1 MTCLPPAVVAWSK
14 VNLPWIAH
22 QYGHLPFVS
31 DPILSLWGPSQGCT
45 PVVFVTLLSVRN
57 LTICGILV
65 SAYVILSLSSSTS
78 TCDYPL
84 PSCLSPFFPF
94 NPPPPPP
101 PSIFF
106 FFWRR
111 WQRTNSVFVC
121 PHSRTRDGLGW
132 PRRRRVLKGS
142 GGGLQQTGLPKT
154 DYTSLLFLQMPGHR
168 KSSQEKEKK
177 ESRPSR
183 ESRRQIFVRVKHCCF
198 LPFVW
203 QMPGRET
210 QKEFKE
216 PDYRINER
224 WIVFLV
230 IDNWFSVVNFVCVCW
245 FWVARLVGPHGQHF
259 IIFKSSFDL
268 CSCSTKRTRGVI
280 NPPLPHLFLDYL

>member
-14 VNLPWIAH
+14 VNLPWTAH

-31 DPILSLWGPSQGCT
+31 DPIPSLWGPSQGCT

-121 PHSRTRDGLGW
+121 PHSGTRDGLGW

-177 ESRPSR
+177 KKADPPEKAGAR
-183 ESRRQIFVRVKHCCF
+183 F
-198 LPFVW
+198 LLEWNIAAFYLLC
-203 QMPGRET
+203 GRC
-210 QKEFKE
+210 
-216 PDYRINER
+216 
-224 WIVFLV
+224 LGG
-230 IDNWFSVVNFVCVCW
+230 
-245 FWVARLVGPHGQHF
+245 RLK
-259 IIFKSSFDL
+259 KSLRSQTTGSMKDELYF
-268 CSCSTKRTRGVI
+268 
-280 NPPLPHLFLDYL
+280 